1 MVFSIWPVEWLAS
14 ESRLALPNTARQ
26 LPCSIIFARRTD
38 LDIYSK
44 AKEFYMTK
52 NPVTKKTD
60 ALTLRL
66 NPKIKYLIELCSRT
80 DRTTITGVIE
90 NAVHMLASKRTADL
104 RGSETSLLVAIDFC
118 WSPDE
123 CERVVNLI
131 FKLPS
136 LLTHEESCIR
146 SVIFGASDIFLNPHE
161 VRNQQDYDYRSRFSY
176 RECGAF
182 CTREDGET
190 LFVSPRRKTI
200 KLAWGLIR
208 ERAAD
213 LAETGSHT
221 PLTQAE
227 VEAYIG
233 KPLSSIRPS
242 IKAQDDGYDDQGG
255 SVFSHSA
262 DAELDDTIDNLTGK
276 N

>member
-1 MVFSIWPVEWLAS
+1 
-14 ESRLALPNTARQ
+14 
-26 LPCSIIFARRTD
+26 
-38 LDIYSK
+38 
-44 AKEFYMTK
+44 MTK
-52 NPVTKKTD
+52 KPVPKKTD

-66 NPKIKYLIELCSRT
+66 NPKIKYLIELCSRN

-90 NAVHMLASKRTADL
+90 NAVHMLASQRKVEV
-104 RGSETSLLVAIDFC
+104 GEHEMSLLTAVDFC

-146 SVIFGASDIFLNPHE
+146 SVIFGAEDIFLNSFE
-161 VRNQQDYDYRSRFSY
+161 VRGPQDYDYRSHDVYQRRGVFNVD
-176 RECGAF
+176 
-182 CTREDGET
+182 EDGE
-190 LFVSPRRKTI
+190 LLYVSPRHKTI

-213 LAETGSHT
+213 MAEGGSHT
-221 PLTQAE
+221 PLTAAE

-233 KPLSSIRPS
+233 KPLNSIRPS
-242 IKAQDDGYDDQGG
+242 IKAPDDKYDE
-255 SVFSHSA
+255 FSHGEDGIS
-262 DAELDDTIDNLTGK
+262 DVVDQLTRG
-276 N
+276 